1 MPEPTIEAALP
12 INAPA
17 PASSANGNSAAS
29 ISTNILVIDDEAS
42 IRESLEVL
50 LSLEGYSTAMA
61 VDGEEGLRMIET
73 ENFDLVLLDLALP
86 GQSGLELLP
95 QIKER
100 QPELPVIM
108 ITAYG
113 TVDNVVEAVRAG
125 AENFVQKPWDNEKL
139 LADIRSAV
147 ARHRAEEENLQLK
160 RPLKQR
166 YNFTNIV
173 GKSEIML
180 KVFDLVAQIAP
191 SRSTVLIQGESGTG
205 KELIAKAIHANSP
218 RRDKPFVPINTG
230 AMPSELLE
238 STLFGHVKG
247 AFTSAVAS
255 KKGLFEVANGG
266 TLFLDEIATMG
277 TDTQA
282 KILRVLQD
290 RRFMHLGGIQEIQ
303 VDVRIIAATNIDL
316 RHMVREG
323 RFREDLFYRLNVITV
338 ELPPLRQRKE
348 DIPLLVE
355 FFLKKYAEE
364 NGRPAPRITP
374 EALRPL
380 MAYSWPGNVR
390 ELENVIERAVVLSS
404 GPEISMDLLPDS
416 MMGRGSSLTLHD
428 PPSDA
433 SLFEIVE
440 DVERRVITD
449 MLERCNWNQTEAA
462 ERFHVPLSTL
472 NQKIRRL
479 NIEIKKKGRG

>member
-1 MPEPTIEAALP
+1 MSEAAVISRGMLHGDPLP
-12 INAPA
+12 AGSVLI
-17 PASSANGNSAAS
+17 
-29 ISTNILVIDDEAS
+29 IDDEAE
-42 IRESLEVL
+42 IRESLQTL
-50 LSLEGYSTAMA
+50 LELEGFEVESAGTGEDGMA
-61 VDGEEGLRMIET
+61 RIGDRP
-73 ENFDLVLLDLALP
+73 FDLVLLDLALP
-86 GQSGLELLP
+86 GADGIEILSEIRAHDP
-95 QIKER
+95 N
-100 QPELPVIM
+100 LPVIM

-113 TVDNVVEAVRAG
+113 TVENAVRAMQSG
-125 AENFVQKPWDNEKL
+125 AANFVQKPWDNEKL
-139 LADIRSAV
+139 LADVRAAV
-147 ARHRAEEENLQLK
+147 GRRRAEEENVQLK
-160 RPLKQR
+160 RALKQR

-173 GKSEIML
+173 GKSEPML
-180 KVFDLVAQIAP
+180 KIFDLVGQVAS
-191 SRSTVLIQGESGTG
+191 SRSTVLLQGESGTG
-205 KELIAKAIHANSP
+205 KEVIAKAIHLNSP
-218 RRDKPFVPINTG
+218 RRDKAFVPVNTG
-230 AMPSELLE
+230 SMPADLLE

-255 KKGLFEVANGG
+255 KKGLFEVADKG

-277 TDTQA
+277 LETQA

-303 VDVRIIAATNIDL
+303 VDVRIIAATNVDL
-316 RHMVREG
+316 RQQVREG
-323 RFREDLFYRLNVITV
+323 RFREDLFYRLNVITI

-348 DIPLLVE
+348 DIPLLVD
-355 FFLKKYAEE
+355 FFLRKYAEE
-364 NGRPAPRITP
+364 NDRPVPRMTP

-404 GPEISMDLLPDS
+404 GPEINADLLPDS
-416 MMGRGSSLTLHD
+416 MLGRGSALAMHD
-428 PPSDA
+428 SPSDA

-440 DVERRVITD
+440 EVERRVITD